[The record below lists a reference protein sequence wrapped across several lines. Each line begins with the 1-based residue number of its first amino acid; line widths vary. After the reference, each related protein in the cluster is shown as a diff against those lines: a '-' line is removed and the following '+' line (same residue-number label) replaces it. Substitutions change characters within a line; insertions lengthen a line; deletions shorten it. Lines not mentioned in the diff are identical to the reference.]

1 MQKPELLNTGDAAAY
16 LGISRGTLEHWR
28 TERPIKGPTHV
39 RLGFQVRYRISDL
52 EAWLEQQTVAVPLDR
67 REREGE

>member
-28 TERPIKGPTHV
+28 TESPPKGPPYV
-39 RLGFQVRYRISDL
+39 RLGFQVRYRAADL
-52 EAWLEQQTVAVPLDR
+52 AAWI
-67 REREGE
+67 ERNVVLLTKGEDDD

>member
-28 TERPIKGPTHV
+28 TESPPKGPAYI
-39 RLGFQVRYRISDL
+39 RLGFQVRYRTADL
-52 EAWLEQQTVAVPLDR
+52 VAWI
-67 REREGE
+67 ERNVVMPRMGGDDE